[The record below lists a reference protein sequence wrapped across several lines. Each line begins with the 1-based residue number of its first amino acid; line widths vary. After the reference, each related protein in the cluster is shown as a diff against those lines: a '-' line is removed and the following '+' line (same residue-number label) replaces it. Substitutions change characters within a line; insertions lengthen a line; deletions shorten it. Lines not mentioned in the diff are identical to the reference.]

1 MGRGCWEVL
10 LSKVLA
16 PELRRFSMVGMG
28 NFMIA
33 LHSTSMLDIKH
44 SRDIISL
51 SVVSVAPTLVVLDS
65 TSILAIYQL
74 PG

>member
-1 MGRGCWEVL
+1 
-10 LSKVLA
+10 
-16 PELRRFSMVGMG
+16 MVGMG

-33 LHSTSMLDIKH
+33 LHSTSLLDIKH
-44 SRDIISL
+44 ARDIISL